1 MSKVMIIWFLFSNGK
16 NVTLKSASV
25 IAVALSTVAVK
36 NLKTGEDILQLAG
49 KWVLWNT
56 LGSLSLKV
64 LLYCRGGWST
74 RKKPFFSSLL
84 LLDLNV
90 QTWFFFLLVFFKT
103 PQGYLWKYSS
113 GRRLLLIIC
122 HHMYFIF
129 QELWLS
135 PSFWCQESSWISLS
149 HCTHLDCLL
158 LLLST
163 AILLLLLDGQLV
175 GNTINHSSSWL

>member
-1 MSKVMIIWFLFSNGK
+1 MFCSWQENECSG
-16 NVTLKSASV
+16 AHW
-25 IAVALSTVAVK
+25 ALSLWRFCCTVEEAEVP
-36 NLKTGEDILQLAG
+36 G
-49 KWVLWNT
+49 KSHPSALFCFRIIVFKYGVFW
-56 LGSLSLKV
+56 G
-64 LLYCRGGWST
+64 
-74 RKKPFFSSLL
+74 FFC
-84 LLDLNV
+84 
-90 QTWFFFLLVFFKT
+90 FKT

-135 PSFWCQESSWISLS
+135 PSLWCQESSWISLS
-149 HCTHLDCLL
+149 HCTHSDCLL

-175 GNTINHSSSWL
+175 ENTINHSSSWL